1 MRYCIKIRY
10 KMLRNCKKQQLDT
23 LPLGEISKNDSENKV
38 KIDII
43 TNREYDKCMRTLFY
57 NLLWLDNNVT
67 LPGKNVKEEKT

>member
-1 MRYCIKIRY
+1 
-10 KMLRNCKKQQLDT
+10 MLINCEMQQLDT
-23 LPLGEISKNDSENKV
+23 LPFGEMSKIDSENKV

-43 TNREYDKCMRTLFY
+43 NNGGYDNGMRTLFY

>member
-1 MRYCIKIRY
+1 
-10 KMLRNCKKQQLDT
+10 MLRNCKKQQLDT

-43 TNREYDKCMRTLFY
+43 TNRGYDKCMRTLFY